1 MLEFPL
7 YHGTSTIFL
16 ESIKKYGLGGWDPIK
31 EWRVLECAQKLLPLA
46 EEYASRSEVIKVHL
60 GTTRAMVAQVNDH
73 MNFQHGQVY
82 LSPVE
87 STAVRYATSKK
98 KGSELVSRVVL
109 LIEELTRLEVKAVIT
124 DLYREFP
131 RLVELQDIDAAPV
144 LIKVDKL
151 HQDCLLSEK
160 GGAPDENLRY
170 IRSAIP
176 KWGSDWQSMCQQT
189 NFRLLKPIAAND
201 LTVSLISVRS
211 RRPSKVIPDYGL
223 IEVKL

>member
-16 ESIKKYGLGGWDPIK
+16 ESIKKHGLGGRDPIK
-31 EWRVLECAQKLLPLA
+31 EWRVLECAKLLLPLA
-46 EEYASRSEVIKVHL
+46 EQYANRSEVIKVHL

-73 MNFQHGQVY
+73 INFQHGQVY

-98 KGSELVSRVVL
+98 KGSVLVSRVVL
-109 LIEELTRLEVKAVIT
+109 LIKELTRLEVKAVTT

-131 RLVELQDIDAAPV
+131 KLVELQDIDAAPV

-151 HQDCLLSEK
+151 IKTVSCQSREGRLTKISSTSGLLFLNGVVIGSPCANRLTSVCLSL
-160 GGAPDENLRY
+160 LLLMTL
-170 IRSAIP
+170 RSAL
-176 KWGSDWQSMCQQT
+176 S
-189 NFRLLKPIAAND
+189 
-201 LTVSLISVRS
+201 
-211 RRPSKVIPDYGL
+211 
-223 IEVKL
+223 